1 MVFKTLLDIRL
12 LSQAMM
18 LKAGKFNR
26 NLKSGAYPIIWTRGL
41 EAGSDKWSV
50 DSPWAGEGGHVL
62 FSDGTIR
69 WYDDTKGQDEKG
81 VFIGAINKEDGADKK
96 SESD

>member
-1 MVFKTLLDIRL
+1 MF
-12 LSQAMM
+12 S
-18 LKAGKFNR
+18 
-26 NLKSGAYPIIWTRGL
+26 
-41 EAGSDKWSV
+41 
-50 DSPWAGEGGHVL
+50 

-96 SESD
+96 SESTNDVAAALPCRLGNDQGLKLDLQFILQNTLS